1 MSEKRVFIGF
11 GTRFGATEE
20 VSHKI
25 AELLENEGNTIQV
38 ENLRKCKNPPSPQE
52 FDGVIIASG
61 MKISKWTKEPKRYI
75 KKYSEM
81 LKNPNK
87 IFGMF
92 VCSVLAVQDYEQAKK
107 DYLQKT
113 LEEYNIPDDKSHIIY
128 DAFGGVM
135 DFSKSTNLRLF
146 DLRALKMAAMGMEK
160 DSEGAFQYDP
170 NGKNDF
176 RDWEKIEEFASK
188 FSKMLFEQ

>member
-1 MSEKRVFIGF
+1 MSEKKVFIGF

-20 VSHKI
+20 ISHRI
-25 AELLENEGNTIQV
+25 AELLENSGITTQV
-38 ENLRKCKNPPSPQE
+38 ENLRKSKNPPSPQE

-61 MKISKWTKEPKRYI
+61 MKISKWTKEPKKYI

-92 VCSVLAVQDYEQAKK
+92 VCSILAVQDYEQAKE

-113 LEEYNIPDDKSHIIY
+113 LEKYNIPDDKNHIVY

-135 DFSKSTNLRLF
+135 DFSKETNLRLF
-146 DLRALKMAAMGMEK
+146 DKRALQMAAMGMEK
-160 DSEGAFQYDP
+160 DSEGKFQYDP

-176 RDWEKIEEFASK
+176 RDWGKITEFATK
-188 FSKMLFEQ
+188 FKDMLLR